1 MVSVINF
8 LYSTSFSSSSTIIRK
23 HQEVDTTTSQILK
36 VAPSSSQKN
45 NLQGEYLSDEE
56 KNDALQTVRNQLKNS
71 ILAKMKI
78 SILALASVQ
87 SLEMQIKDGSFVQVN
102 GKPIIFWTNPSR
114 PKLNRWKL
122 TPSREQPSVKPC

>member
-1 MVSVINF
+1 MVAVIHF
-8 LYSTSFSSSSTIIRK
+8 PSTSFSSSITIIRK

-36 VAPSSSQKN
+36 VAPSSSQEN

-102 GKPIIFWTNPSR
+102 GKPIYIG
-114 PKLNRWKL
+114 L
-122 TPSREQPSVKPC
+122 THRDPG